1 MLETRSE
8 GSRVG
13 YQDLRGYLELL
24 ESVGL
29 LKRVKAQ
36 VDLKHEIGAICARSI
51 DRRGPALLFENIK
64 GYHGMP
70 LVCNILSTTEQ
81 LAVAFGTDPDEDQ
94 IYARIVHGMEN
105 RVKSLIR
112 QGGPCKEEII
122 KGDAIDVYKFP
133 TPYWHELDGG
143 QYIGTTAG
151 CITRDPD
158 TGILNMGSYR
168 VMIKDTDRLAT
179 NIRGPHPIGGRK
191 AASWSSPGDMGAAEH
206 IMRNEAKGVAT
217 PIALALGMDTL
228 LTLASGSSVPP
239 DQHGHT
245 EFEAAGAWRG
255 SPTELVQCETSDLLV
270 PAHAEII
277 IEGEIVPKART
288 PEGPHG
294 ESTGFYGDN
303 PEAFVIKVKCITH
316 RREPMSY
323 GLICRVLEDYPRTL
337 LRSGSFQTL
346 LVRKSGLTNIRQA
359 YLPEV
364 GRLGMVVISAE
375 IRDAEEPKRIMKAA
389 WENGGARWII
399 VVDEDCD
406 VRNWNDVMWR
416 VCSAAVVERDVIE
429 GPRRPQSGQQRG
441 EVDFEPPPSGLGI
454 DATMRFKEAKFPPVN
469 AVTRELMSKVAARWK
484 EYGI

>member
-1 MLETRSE
+1 MPETRSE

-13 YQDLRGYLELL
+13 YQDLRGYLKLL
-24 ESVGL
+24 ESAGL
-29 LKRVKAQ
+29 LKRIKTEVE
-36 VDLKHEIGAICARSI
+36 LKHEIGAISARSI

-64 GYHGMP
+64 GYRGVP
-70 LVCNILSTTEQ
+70 LVCNVISTPEQ
-81 LAVAFGTDPDEDQ
+81 LAIAFGTDADEDQ

-105 RVKSLIR
+105 RVESVVR

-122 KGDAIDVYKFP
+122 TGDAVDVYKFP

-168 VMIKDTDRLAT
+168 VMIKDRNTLAT
-179 NIRGPHPIGGRK
+179 NIRGPHPIGGKK
-191 AASWSSPGDMGAAEH
+191 AASLSNPGDVGAADH
-206 IMRNEAKGVAT
+206 VMRNEAKDVAT
-217 PIALALGMDTL
+217 PIALALGMDPL

-239 DQHGHT
+239 DRRGHA

-255 SPTELVQCETSDLLV
+255 SPTELVRCETSDLLV
-270 PAHAEII
+270 PANAEII
-277 IEGEIVPKART
+277 IEGEIAPRART

-303 PEAFVIKVKCITH
+303 PEAFVIQVKCITH
-316 RREPMSY
+316 RREPVSY

-337 LRSGSFQTL
+337 LRSGAFQTL
-346 LVRKSGLTNIRQA
+346 LVRKTGLTNIRQA

-364 GRLGMVVISAE
+364 GRLGMVVISAQ
-375 IRDAEEPKRIMKAA
+375 IRDAEEPKRIMRAA

-416 VCSAAVVERDVIE
+416 VVSATIVERDAIE
-429 GPRRPQSGQQRG
+429 GPRRPRSRVNTE
-441 EVDFEPPPSGLGI
+441 EVEFDPPPSGLGI
-454 DATMRFKEAKFPPVN
+454 DATMRFKDTKFPPVN
-469 AVTRELMSKVAARWK
+469 AVSRELLSKVAARWK